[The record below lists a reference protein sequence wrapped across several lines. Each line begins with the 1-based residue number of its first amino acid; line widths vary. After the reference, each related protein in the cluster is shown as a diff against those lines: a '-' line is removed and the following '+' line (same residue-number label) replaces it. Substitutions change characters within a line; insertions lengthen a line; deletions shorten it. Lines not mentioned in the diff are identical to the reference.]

1 MSSEDPTKKG
11 QDFLQIVTKAKEFT
25 EELLKE
31 NERLR
36 FKIAAAGASPPA
48 DPGSDERVKEL
59 QRRERGPYEGV
70 VVGEGRHPKV
80 EDEQKEVADR
90 PIDVQEEKNNL
101 AHPYVASYPPPSTP
115 DYKERN

>member
-59 QRRERGPYEGV
+59 QRRGG
-70 VVGEGRHPKV
+70 GEGGGGAGGGGRPRQG
-80 EDEQKEVADR
+80 EDEKKEWAATYT
-90 PIDVQEEKNNL
+90 ETAEKKKK
-101 AHPYVASYPPPSTP
+101 H
-115 DYKERN
+115 RQ